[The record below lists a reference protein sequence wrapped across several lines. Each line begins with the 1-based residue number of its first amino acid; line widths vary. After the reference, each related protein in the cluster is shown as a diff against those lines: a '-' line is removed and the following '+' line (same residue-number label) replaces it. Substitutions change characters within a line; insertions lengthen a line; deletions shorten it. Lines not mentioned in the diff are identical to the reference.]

1 MPVSFRSQL
10 RWEFALRF
18 TSTERLQGSKHSGGN
33 NESPQ
38 LPFKCSAWLRRCCR
52 RFYNDQLEYRA

>member
-1 MPVSFRSQL
+1 MPVPFRSQL

-33 NESPQ
+33 ESPQ
-38 LPFKCSAWLRRCCR
+38 LPGRCPAWLRRCCR